1 MHIEPMQL
9 IIKGFQFMNLLDNYF
24 PFILSGEYCILMIYL
39 KEILFLKYVSVY
51 YIHIIECNVH

>member
-9 IIKGFQFMNLLDNYF
+9 IIKGFQFMNLLGNYF
-24 PFILSGEYCILMIYL
+24 PFILSGHYCILMIYL
-39 KEILFLKYVSVY
+39 KEILFLKYVCVY